1 MKPYEI
7 ASKSIS
13 RTVQNVE
20 LFNNMI
26 PVSLVMEE
34 YMIHQKRCKLII
46 GVVIFYC
53 LMIFNSTVVFAQTTF
68 KIGVVDTQKVV
79 DEYKKAKEVD
89 GILRT
94 AVERLREELKQ
105 IDDELRQMQ
114 EKLDKQRLFLDN
126 EQKEL
131 QMRNEIRLKQE
142 EMSARAGRGQEAI
155 DEKRKELGEPII
167 REIEELIKKI
177 GREEGFSMILEK
189 GLVTLYVDPK
199 YDLTDRVLKTLN
211 DNYDKEHPEQKQET
225 PKEGT
230 AEKKEEPKKN

>member
-1 MKPYEI
+1 
-7 ASKSIS
+7 
-13 RTVQNVE
+13 
-20 LFNNMI
+20 
-26 PVSLVMEE
+26 
-34 YMIHQKRCKLII
+34 
-46 GVVIFYC
+46 
-53 LMIFNSTVVFAQTTF
+53 MIFNSTVVFAQTTF
-68 KIGVVDTQKVV
+68 KIGVVDTQRVV

-94 AVERLREELKQ
+94 AVERLRDELKQ
-105 IDDELRQMQ
+105 MDDELRQMQ

-142 EMSARAGRGQEAI
+142 EMSAQAGRGQEAI

-230 AEKKEEPKKN
+230 EEKKKESKTK